1 MSSPFSLD
9 VSDADFQTHVIEA
22 SMHQPVLVDFWA
34 SWCQPCQILKPML
47 ENLADEYQGQFLLA
61 KINTEESQQAA
72 AQFGIRSIPTV
83 KIFVN
88 GEAVDEFMGALPENE
103 VRAFIDKY
111 IQRESDRMVQQAEQ
125 LLLQGQADEAIEMIK
140 QANQLDPENGRVL
153 IAYARACATIGN
165 LEEARTVIDAL
176 PENLQNSDDIVAL
189 KNRMEFD
196 QMSKD
201 SAPPEELLA
210 KLEAN
215 PDDHEARYQLAA
227 QQTMS
232 GAIEDALDNLLIII
246 KKDRSFNDDA
256 ARKMMFKIFDTLGA
270 DNPLVSTYR
279 RKLMN
284 LLT

>member
-1 MSSPFSLD
+1 
-9 VSDADFQTHVIEA
+9 
-22 SMHQPVLVDFWA
+22 MHQPVLVDFWA